1 MNDENQGD
9 SRHASGGG
17 RAVGGVLAGCCSLGC
32 LTQAVS
38 FGRLLSFVKPR
49 LRLEQ
54 CSQAN
59 ALPLS
64 PTVLTG
70 AQHVAKSAIPAVCA
84 AALGRLQSLPSL
96 SQALIH
102 AVGSSVN
109 IGQ

>member
-1 MNDENQGD
+1 MGC
-9 SRHASGGG
+9 
-17 RAVGGVLAGCCSLGC
+17 LAGCCSLGC

-38 FGRLLSFVKPR
+38 FGGLLCFVKPR

-54 CSQAN
+54 WSQAN

-64 PTVLTG
+64 PAGPHLGPSMWLNQPSLPPVLAALPLTG
-70 AQHVAKSAIPAVCA
+70 A
-84 AALGRLQSLPSL
+84 
-96 SQALIH
+96 IH